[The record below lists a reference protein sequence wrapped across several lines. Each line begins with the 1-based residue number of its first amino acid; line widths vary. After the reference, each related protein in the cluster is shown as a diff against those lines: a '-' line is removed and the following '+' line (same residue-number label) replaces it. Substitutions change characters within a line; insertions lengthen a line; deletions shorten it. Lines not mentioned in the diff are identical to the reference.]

1 MCLHRIL
8 LQYLLLLDR
17 CQYVQNDILY
27 LYNHLQLFQILSDTS
42 YMDHSMGPVSYT
54 HLTLPTTSRV

>member
-27 LYNHLQLFQILSDTS
+27 MNNHLQIFKILIDTT
-42 YMDHSMGPVSYT
+42 YMDHYMG
-54 HLTLPTTSRV
+54 L